1 MRSLRKYPSGA
12 QKRKQKRR
20 MDALIKLQA
29 GSLSKYFIT
38 KNKQEQCSQNENENE
53 VDEDEKLADGGEN
66 VEQSGAVNAK
76 GSNGL
81 DLPRDDSGVVKEQI
95 LLMNEKENII
105 IEYDS
110 NKNTVTLENSG
121 SDLSSCGGSM
131 AGPCYRPSKP
141 KPGSLKMDGPQ
152 KLNTLPFPVSY
163 YTGIFVLSG
172 SIRLKTTPLFVLLL
186 LFQPPDFKFG
196 FGNRSCN
203 TKRSFRKYPSGA
215 EKRKQKKRRD
225 ALIKLQAG
233 SLSKYFITKQ

>member
-53 VDEDEKLADGGEN
+53 VDEDEKLADG
-66 VEQSGAVNAK
+66 AVNAK
-76 GSNGL
+76 GSNDL

-95 LLMNEKENII
+95 LLMNERENII
-105 IEYDS
+105 IEDAS
-110 NKNTVTLENSG
+110 NKNTACNS
-121 SDLSSCGGSM
+121 
-131 AGPCYRPSKP
+131 
-141 KPGSLKMDGPQ
+141 
-152 KLNTLPFPVSY
+152 
-163 YTGIFVLSG
+163 
-172 SIRLKTTPLFVLLL
+172 
-186 LFQPPDFKFG
+186 
-196 FGNRSCN
+196 
-203 TKRSFRKYPSGA
+203 KRSFRKYPSGA

-233 SLSKYFITKQ
+233 SLSKSLSQNNKPEQFPSNENGE